1 MKAEDVMHDIMEYME
16 YYYPQQCRACEIQQ
30 YLNSLKGYAY
40 DVNEVFEFMNYWS
53 ENKRPS
59 FEKEVINGHAYFR
72 IVL

>member
-1 MKAEDVMHDIMEYME
+1 MLCMILWS
-16 YYYPQQCRACEIQQ
+16 YYPQQCRACEIQQ

-59 FEKEVINGHAYFR
+59 IEKEVINGHAYFR